1 MPKTTANLDNC
12 FVFWKDNVGMSR
24 QTFDMK
30 SETES
35 VSEEERPHCEFRCR
49 VIRPNPAHVPA
60 AMFFADSIQHSNILY
75 FYQPVFGK
83 DSTDGCVWIWRYQ
96 VLFDHGNNVID
107 ADG

>member
-35 VSEEERPHCEFRCR
+35 VSEKERSHYEFRFR
-49 VIRPNPAHVPA
+49 VIRPDTLHDLSACCYVKTIHQENVNSSCIIC
-60 AMFFADSIQHSNILY
+60 FF
-75 FYQPVFGK
+75 
-83 DSTDGCVWIWRYQ
+83 
-96 VLFDHGNNVID
+96 
-107 ADG
+107 